1 VFDGGV
7 FDPEFAGAFI
17 AGLGQAKDGAGGA
30 ATLATATLAGAAV
43 VVGRLR
49 VAANGGGGTPA
60 DAGGAA
66 GAVAA
71 TGADTGAGLDAGLGV
86 GLGEGAAEAV
96 AEASAAACCMA
107 GGGADALSPDV
118 WGADC
123 GVSLGVA
130 LAVWA
135 ATWTVGAGAWL
146 AAIGRNDG
154 S

>member
-1 VFDGGV
+1 VFIGGA

-17 AGLGQAKDGAGGA
+17 AGLGQAKEGAGGA
-30 ATLATATLAGAAV
+30 ATLAIATLAGAAV
-43 VVGRLR
+43 VAGRLR

-60 DAGGAA
+60 DTSGAAAAGGAA
-66 GAVAA
+66 
-71 TGADTGAGLDAGLGV
+71 GADTGAGLGAR
-86 GLGEGAAEAV
+86 LGEGAAEAV

-107 GGGADALSPDV
+107 GGGADALSPDI

-123 GVSLGVA
+123 GVSLVVA